1 MRFLG
6 LDPGLQV
13 TGWGVI
19 DQEGSRLIWVA
30 DGVIRTDA
38 GHSLSERL
46 ATLYQGVAEIIARY
60 RPDEAAAEEV
70 FVNVNPVSTL
80 KLGQARGA
88 AIVSAAMSG
97 LMVHEYSSTR
107 IKNSVVGTGRA
118 AKQQVGAMV
127 RILLPGSNPKAADA
141 ADALAAAICHAHFR
155 GTNASLVRALERGR

>member
-30 DGVIRTDA
+30 DGIIRTNADN
-38 GHSLSERL
+38 SLSERL
-46 ATLYQGVAEIIARY
+46 ATLYQGVAGIIAQY

-88 AIVSAAMSG
+88 VIVSAATNG
-97 LMVHEYSSTR
+97 LMVHEYSPTR
-107 IKNSVVGTGRA
+107 IKNAVVGTGRA
-118 AKQQVGAMV
+118 AKQQVQARVLRIAGKRLQLAGAD
-127 RILLPGSNPKAADA
+127 L
-141 ADALAAAICHAHFR
+141 
-155 GTNASLVRALERGR
+155 